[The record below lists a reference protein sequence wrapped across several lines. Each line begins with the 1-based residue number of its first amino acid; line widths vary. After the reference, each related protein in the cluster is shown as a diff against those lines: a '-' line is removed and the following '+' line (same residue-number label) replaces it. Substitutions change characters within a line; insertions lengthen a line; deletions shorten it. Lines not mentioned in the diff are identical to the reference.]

1 MKDGNLKEV
10 RLASSPLPKVKG
22 TNHQQVLLPPIELQ
36 PPWLP
41 RTPGHSAI
49 EPTRTT
55 AMATPKSKFKEPT
68 NNGGRNNTWSL
79 VSALTAF
86 DVHTLSPGTL
96 SPTFSAVPSVFI
108 GLCVG
113 AAENTVV
120 YVSIDTVVFIILH
133 RLDRRIRLHRLS
145 LFYV

>member
-1 MKDGNLKEV
+1 MVFGLCVNSV
-10 RLASSPLPKVKG
+10 RRAHSISWNTLAYL
-22 TNHQQVLLPPIELQ
+22 
-36 PPWLP
+36 
-41 RTPGHSAI
+41 
-49 EPTRTT
+49 
-55 AMATPKSKFKEPT
+55 F
-68 NNGGRNNTWSL
+68 GG
-79 VSALTAF
+79 TAF
-86 DVHTLSPGTL
+86 
-96 SPTFSAVPSVFI
+96 VFI